1 MVARR
6 GPTTIVENHLGLV
19 MAAAGIDGS
28 NVPAGHLVL
37 LPRDP
42 DGSARALRRGL
53 HAATGRNVAVIVTD
67 TAGRAW
73 RQGQTDL
80 AIGAAGFVVLDDHAG
95 RVDGYGNP
103 LAVTAPALADEVAGA
118 ADLAQGK
125 LAGRPVALV
134 RGLAAHVLPA
144 GDDGPPA
151 RSLNRPLAQDMFA
164 LGTREAVVAALAGET
179 PAAFGAPAPADELVA
194 ALARVGVTATRD
206 DEGVRLA
213 DEPGLA
219 ARAVAHAHGWAPD
232 RDVPAVLQP
241 HLP

>member
-19 MAAAGIDGS
+19 MAAAGIDNS
-28 NVPAGHLVL
+28 NVEAGHVVL

-42 DGSARALRRGL
+42 DASARALRSGL
-53 HAATGRNVAVIVTD
+53 LAATGHNVAVVVTD

-125 LAGRPVALV
+125 LAGRPVAVV
-134 RGLAAHVLPA
+134 RGLAAHVLRA
-144 GDDGPPA
+144 DDDGPGA
-151 RSLNRPLAQDMFA
+151 RSLNRPLAEDMFA
-164 LGTREAVVAALAGET
+164 LGAREAVVAALAGES
-179 PAAFGAPAPADELVA
+179 AEAFGTPAPAADLVA
-194 ALARVGVTATRD
+194 ALARVGVTATTDGER
-206 DEGVRLA
+206 VRLA
-213 DEPGLA
+213 DEAGPE
-219 ARAVAHAHGWAPD
+219 ARAVAHAHGWVSD